1 MSTDQERQEQSRLLY
16 EEGMA
21 AAEKVDVSLS
31 KKATRGQAWKIAF
44 VVSCFAVG
52 ISLLLGSAV
61 ARSIVDVKAE
71 QVASEERRKTEEK
84 TTREAIAALQQAN
97 EELRGR
103 GQQPIPQP
111 SQMGDSEALVAA
123 ATARV
128 LANLPAAPPVP
139 TDEQI
144 GRVLAAYMVTNP
156 VVVSPQRIAQ
166 QVANYFAENPVEP
179 EPGEKGDPGD
189 KGERGDKGEKGDPGQ
204 KGDPGHTPTPEEIM
218 AVFNEAAA
226 RNPSILCAGKGTFTE
241 VVGFVRVPPENLP
254 SERSFWTCL
263 PG

>member
-1 MSTDQERQEQSRLLY
+1 MTHDEQRQEQTRLIY

-52 ISLLLGSAV
+52 ISLLLSSAA

-111 SQMGDSEALVAA
+111 TQMGDSEALVAA

-128 LANLPAAPPVP
+128 LANLPAAATAP

-156 VVVSPQRIAQ
+156 VAVSPQRIAQ
-166 QVANYFAENPVEP
+166 QVSNYFAENPVEP

-189 KGERGDKGEKGDPGQ
+189 RGEKGEKGDPGQ
-204 KGDPGHTPTPEEIM
+204 KGADGHTPTPEEIM